1 MTHDIS
7 LNNKVALI
15 TGSSRRVGA
24 VVART
29 LHAAGMKIIIHY
41 NTSKQDALKLQAEL
55 EQNRADSVFLVK
67 ANLLETEKISS
78 FLDKAIQFT
87 GQLDVLINNAS
98 SFYPTNV
105 GHIVEADWDNLLGTN
120 LKAPLFLSQAANLYL
135 QATNGCIINMTDIH
149 ADRPLKEHVVYS
161 IAKAGLVMLTKS
173 LARELGPNV
182 RVNGISPGA
191 ILWPENGLDDQ
202 TQEAIVA
209 ATALKRSG
217 TLMILLKLFY
227 I

>member
-182 RVNGISPGA
+182 RVNGVSPGA
-191 ILWPENGLDDQ
+191 ILWPENVLDDQ